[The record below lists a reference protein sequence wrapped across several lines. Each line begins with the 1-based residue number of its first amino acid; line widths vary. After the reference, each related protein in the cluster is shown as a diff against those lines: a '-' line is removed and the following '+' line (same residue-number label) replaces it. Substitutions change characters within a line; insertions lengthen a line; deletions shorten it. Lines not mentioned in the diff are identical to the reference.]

1 MNNNPYICLAKYKAV
16 KDLGIGGIV
25 ILDNI
30 SGEKDTI
37 VEPMVVVKVTF
48 YLKPVLRIRICKD
61 PHFF

>member
-1 MNNNPYICLAKYKAV
+1 M